1 MQIWQIGHR
10 GDSSIWFVKIIN
22 LIIPLKVSWWNHCFP
37 SKFSLLKCDLDYR
50 YTGVTE
56 MISIC
61 CWWLYE
67 PVSVRSANGLCGCC
81 FVSDPEVELRGE
93 QRETPQGGRHCGNWL
108 EIKNIYIYDE
118 EKYIYIIGKLCC
130 RRLFDPRQYPYQVMV
145 VRGSQF
151 EEHSQTL
158 EYFRRLL
165 PITLHTHI
173 FLYWNVFNVVFLLL
187 SGSNLIVSNKQL

>member
-1 MQIWQIGHR
+1 M
-10 GDSSIWFVKIIN
+10 K
-22 LIIPLKVSWWNHCFP
+22 
-37 SKFSLLKCDLDYR
+37 SLLSFQ
-50 YTGVTE
+50 VFITE
-56 MISIC
+56 MWSGLQVHWRYWNDLHMLLVTVWTCVCEIC
-61 CWWLYE
+61 EWL
-67 PVSVRSANGLCGCC
+67 VWLLFCVRSRGWIERGTERNPSGWATLW
-81 FVSDPEVELRGE
+81 ELTRD
-93 QRETPQGGRHCGNWL
+93 
-108 EIKNIYIYDE
+108 KNIYIYDE